1 MAGGDNGLSSRM
13 IPENQNGE
21 QSDDYQLMF
30 KLFKENKVEIA
41 SAITKLFPFLMSLRD
56 RDFISEQKYQECQ
69 ETCKNLVPVDRVVYD
84 ILSDIQKKFSRDL
97 LKVIFSNVHLK
108 AYPDLQEIL
117 KHFLSVSENHRTV
130 QRINGRDVEERPR
143 LPAVVR
149 EASYSPG
156 NTQMSA
162 GQAEEVPSL
171 PQCNGGDERDF
182 TCQSAEGRSSPEQM
196 CDGQEPQDNL
206 PSSLRCEAAS
216 YSPGNTQMS
225 AGQAEEVPS
234 LPQCNG
240 GDERDFTCQ
249 SAEGRSSPEQ
259 MCDGQEPQDNLPSSL
274 RCEAAS
280 CSPGNT
286 QTNAEQAEEAPSL
299 PQCNGREGSSSCEQ
313 MCDGPDPQDELSS
326 SLRRDTGAQQPTSEE
341 RCTCVM
347 CSPTYVPEDLEARM
361 GSSQG
366 GKKKGYN
373 WSKPKRRKPM
383 IVRRKYGRRAV
394 TQAVFRRKKMKN
406 PGLSAKIRG
415 PRRHGK
421 EMANFN
427 AELLPVT
434 CGNLK
439 GVLHKDKF
447 KQGISVMSIQCQD
460 GNWVTPP
467 EFEIMGGHGRSKNW
481 KLSLR
486 CYNWPLKL
494 LIQRNFLPIPPRIY
508 GKRKKNSDECEVCRD
523 GGTLFCCDTCS
534 RAFHEEC
541 HIPAVEAEVTPW
553 SCIFCRMQS
562 LGSQQSLPESEIL
575 QREMVPQE
583 QLKCEYVL
591 LRVYC
596 CSESSFFSKMPYYY
610 YERRLY
616 CFCGVSGTPGNVNA
630 EPWYSRSS
638 GYFPHQFRE
647 MAVGVQEPMW
657 LDIIKRKLSDQAY
670 SQVEDF
676 VQDMRLIFRN
686 HRITFKDPKFG
697 EMGLILE
704 SKFEKSFKEAFAIQ
718 GRSEKS

>member
-326 SLRRDTGAQQPTSEE
+326 SLRRDT
-341 RCTCVM
+341 
-347 CSPTYVPEDLEARM
+347 D
-361 GSSQG
+361 
-366 GKKKGYN
+366 
-373 WSKPKRRKPM
+373 
-383 IVRRKYGRRAV
+383 GRRAV

-508 GKRKKNSDECEVCRD
+508 GKRKKKRTQSLHHFPADPDNSDECEVCRD

-610 YERRLY
+610 Y
-616 CFCGVSGTPGNVNA
+616 
-630 EPWYSRSS
+630 
-638 GYFPHQFRE
+638 FRE

>member
-117 KHFLSVSENHRTV
+117 KHFLS
-130 QRINGRDVEERPR
+130 
-143 LPAVVR
+143 
-149 EASYSPG
+149 ASYSPG

-326 SLRRDTGAQQPTSEE
+326 SLRRDT
-341 RCTCVM
+341 
-347 CSPTYVPEDLEARM
+347 D
-361 GSSQG
+361 
-366 GKKKGYN
+366 
-373 WSKPKRRKPM
+373 
-383 IVRRKYGRRAV
+383 GRRAV

>member
-326 SLRRDTGAQQPTSEE
+326 SLRRDT
-341 RCTCVM
+341 
-347 CSPTYVPEDLEARM
+347 D
-361 GSSQG
+361 
-366 GKKKGYN
+366 
-373 WSKPKRRKPM
+373 
-383 IVRRKYGRRAV
+383 GRRAV

-610 YERRLY
+610 Y
-616 CFCGVSGTPGNVNA
+616 
-630 EPWYSRSS
+630 
-638 GYFPHQFRE
+638 FRE

>member
-1 MAGGDNGLSSRM
+1 
-13 IPENQNGE
+13 
-21 QSDDYQLMF
+21 
-30 KLFKENKVEIA
+30 
-41 SAITKLFPFLMSLRD
+41 
-56 RDFISEQKYQECQ
+56 
-69 ETCKNLVPVDRVVYD
+69 
-84 ILSDIQKKFSRDL
+84 
-97 LKVIFSNVHLK
+97 
-108 AYPDLQEIL
+108 
-117 KHFLSVSENHRTV
+117 
-130 QRINGRDVEERPR
+130 
-143 LPAVVR
+143 
-149 EASYSPG
+149 
-156 NTQMSA
+156 
-162 GQAEEVPSL
+162 
-171 PQCNGGDERDF
+171 
-182 TCQSAEGRSSPEQM
+182 
-196 CDGQEPQDNL
+196 
-206 PSSLRCEAAS
+206 
-216 YSPGNTQMS
+216 
-225 AGQAEEVPS
+225 
-234 LPQCNG
+234 
-240 GDERDFTCQ
+240 
-249 SAEGRSSPEQ
+249 
-259 MCDGQEPQDNLPSSL
+259 
-274 RCEAAS
+274 
-280 CSPGNT
+280 
-286 QTNAEQAEEAPSL
+286 
-299 PQCNGREGSSSCEQ
+299 
-313 MCDGPDPQDELSS
+313 
-326 SLRRDTGAQQPTSEE
+326 
-341 RCTCVM
+341 
-347 CSPTYVPEDLEARM
+347 
-361 GSSQG
+361 
-366 GKKKGYN
+366 
-373 WSKPKRRKPM
+373 M
-383 IVRRKYGRRAV
+383 IVQRKYGRRAV
-394 TQAVFRRKKMKN
+394 AQAVFRRKKMKN

-415 PRRHGK
+415 PRRHRK

-460 GNWVTPP
+460 GKWVTPS

-486 CYNWPLKL
+486 CYNWPLKF

-508 GKRKKNSDECEVCRD
+508 GKRKKKRTQNLRHFPANADNSDECEVCRD

-541 HIPAVEAEVTPW
+541 HIPAVEAEITPW

-610 YERRLY
+610 Y
-616 CFCGVSGTPGNVNA
+616 
-630 EPWYSRSS
+630 
-638 GYFPHQFRE
+638 FRE

-704 SKFEKSFKEAFAIQ
+704 SKFEKSFKEVFAIQ

>member
-1 MAGGDNGLSSRM
+1 M

-21 QSDDYQLMF
+21 ESDDYQLMF

-84 ILSDIQKKFSRDL
+84 ILSDVQKKFSRDL

-108 AYPDLQEIL
+108 TYPDLQEIL
-117 KHFLSVSENHRTV
+117 KHFLSVSENHRTL

-143 LPAVVR
+143 LPTVVR

-156 NTQMSA
+156 NTQRS
-162 GQAEEVPSL
+162 
-171 PQCNGGDERDF
+171 DE
-182 TCQSAEGRSSPEQM
+182 
-196 CDGQEPQDNL
+196 
-206 PSSLRCEAAS
+206 
-216 YSPGNTQMS
+216 
-225 AGQAEEVPS
+225 QAEEVPS

-286 QTNAEQAEEAPSL
+286 QTSAEQAEEVPSL

-326 SLRRDTGAQQPTSEE
+326 SLRRDTGAQQSTSEE
-341 RCTCVM
+341 RCSCVM
-347 CSPTYVPEDLEARM
+347 CSPTYVPEGLEART

-366 GKKKGYN
+366 EAMDTGRKIPAGKSKKRRRKKKDYN
-373 WSKPKRRKPM
+373 WSKPKRRKAM

-394 TQAVFRRKKMKN
+394 AQAVFRRKKVKN

-415 PRRHGK
+415 PRRHRK
-421 EMANFN
+421 EIANFN

-434 CGNLK
+434 CGSLK

-460 GNWVTPP
+460 GKWVTPS

-486 CYNWPLKL
+486 CYNWPLKF

-508 GKRKKNSDECEVCRD
+508 RKRKKIENSDECEVCRD

-541 HIPAVEAEVTPW
+541 HIPAVEAEITPW

-610 YERRLY
+610 Y
-616 CFCGVSGTPGNVNA
+616 
-630 EPWYSRSS
+630 
-638 GYFPHQFRE
+638 FRE

-676 VQDMRLIFRN
+676 VHDMRLIFRN
-686 HRITFKDPKFG
+686 HRITFKDRKFG
-697 EMGLILE
+697 EMGLRLE
-704 SKFEKSFKEAFAIQ
+704 SKFEKSFKEVFAIQ

>member
-1 MAGGDNGLSSRM
+1 M

-21 QSDDYQLMF
+21 ESDDYQLMF

-84 ILSDIQKKFSRDL
+84 ILSDVQKKFSRDL

-117 KHFLSVSENHRTV
+117 KHFLSVSENHRTL

-143 LPAVVR
+143 LPTVVR

-156 NTQMSA
+156 NTQRS
-162 GQAEEVPSL
+162 
-171 PQCNGGDERDF
+171 DE
-182 TCQSAEGRSSPEQM
+182 
-196 CDGQEPQDNL
+196 
-206 PSSLRCEAAS
+206 
-216 YSPGNTQMS
+216 
-225 AGQAEEVPS
+225 QAEEVPS

-286 QTNAEQAEEAPSL
+286 QTSAEQAEEVPSL

-326 SLRRDTGAQQPTSEE
+326 SLRRDTGAQQSTSEE
-341 RCTCVM
+341 RCSCVM
-347 CSPTYVPEDLEARM
+347 CSPTYVPEGLEART

-366 GKKKGYN
+366 EAMDTGRKIPAGKSKKRRRKKKDYN
-373 WSKPKRRKPM
+373 WSKPKRRKAM

-394 TQAVFRRKKMKN
+394 AQAVFRRKKVKN

-415 PRRHGK
+415 PRRHRK
-421 EMANFN
+421 EIANFN

-434 CGNLK
+434 CGSLK

-460 GNWVTPP
+460 GKWVTPS

-486 CYNWPLKL
+486 CYNWPLKF

-508 GKRKKNSDECEVCRD
+508 RKRKKIENSDECEVCRD

-541 HIPAVEAEVTPW
+541 HIPAVEAEITPW

-596 CSESSFFSKMPYYY
+596 CSESSFF
-610 YERRLY
+610 
-616 CFCGVSGTPGNVNA
+616 F
-630 EPWYSRSS
+630 
-638 GYFPHQFRE
+638 
-647 MAVGVQEPMW
+647 
-657 LDIIKRKLSDQAY
+657 
-670 SQVEDF
+670 
-676 VQDMRLIFRN
+676 QDA
-686 HRITFKDPKFG
+686 
-697 EMGLILE
+697 ILLL
-704 SKFEKSFKEAFAIQ
+704 F
-718 GRSEKS
+718 

>member
-326 SLRRDTGAQQPTSEE
+326 SLRRDT
-341 RCTCVM
+341 
-347 CSPTYVPEDLEARM
+347 D
-361 GSSQG
+361 
-366 GKKKGYN
+366 
-373 WSKPKRRKPM
+373 
-383 IVRRKYGRRAV
+383 GRRAV

-508 GKRKKNSDECEVCRD
+508 GKRKKKRTQSLHHFPADPDNSDECEVCRD

>member
-1 MAGGDNGLSSRM
+1 M

-149 EASYSPG
+149 E
-156 NTQMSA
+156 
-162 GQAEEVPSL
+162 
-171 PQCNGGDERDF
+171 
-182 TCQSAEGRSSPEQM
+182 
-196 CDGQEPQDNL
+196 
-206 PSSLRCEAAS
+206 AS

-508 GKRKKNSDECEVCRD
+508 GKRKKVSAHHV
-523 GGTLFCCDTCS
+523 TLHTS
-534 RAFHEEC
+534 
-541 HIPAVEAEVTPW
+541 
-553 SCIFCRMQS
+553 
-562 LGSQQSLPESEIL
+562 
-575 QREMVPQE
+575 
-583 QLKCEYVL
+583 
-591 LRVYC
+591 
-596 CSESSFFSKMPYYY
+596 
-610 YERRLY
+610 
-616 CFCGVSGTPGNVNA
+616 VS
-630 EPWYSRSS
+630 Y
-638 GYFPHQFRE
+638 
-647 MAVGVQEPMW
+647 
-657 LDIIKRKLSDQAY
+657 
-670 SQVEDF
+670 
-676 VQDMRLIFRN
+676 
-686 HRITFKDPKFG
+686 
-697 EMGLILE
+697 
-704 SKFEKSFKEAFAIQ
+704 
-718 GRSEKS
+718 